1 VDMLAVAF
9 GNAHGLYK
17 GEPQLDLDLVREIR
31 RRVDVPLVMHGGTG
45 LTDDQ
50 YREVIAAG
58 ISKINIATVIVNT
71 ATERMIKAANE
82 EKASMFSISEA
93 VKQAFR
99 EWSLHF
105 YEVFGTMGKAKM
117 EK

>member
-1 VDMLAVAF
+1 
-9 GNAHGLYK
+9 
-17 GEPQLDLDLVREIR
+17 
-31 RRVDVPLVMHGGTG
+31 MHGGTG

-50 YREVIAAG
+50 YQEVIAAG
-58 ISKINIATVIVNT
+58 ISKINIATVIVNS

-105 YEVFGTMGKAKM
+105 YEVFGTTGKAEM